1 MLTSAPADSPFGSP
15 SPLGH
20 AAAAAAAAAHAAA
33 VPPIAQMQV
42 STLHDLHDLHEKNA
56 VVYKADHD
64 SWEASVLELGAA
76 DRNAFCQKH
85 NLSDLATSNLKKASR
100 KHKQRKASL
109 LHKQNV
115 AKSKRESKNRIDGAS
130 ADAEGS
136 DGGDGGDGGDGVDG
150 DGKDQPKR
158 KKRKM
163 EKKEKRKKKKAKA

>member
-20 AAAAAAAAAHAAA
+20 AAAAGAAAHAAA
-33 VPPIAQMQV
+33 VPSVAQMQV
-42 STLHDLHDLHEKNA
+42 STLHDLREHEKNA
-56 VVYKADHD
+56 VVYKDDHD

-76 DRNAFCQKH
+76 DRNRFCEKH

-100 KHKQRKASL
+100 IHKQRKASR

-130 ADAEGS
+130 AD
-136 DGGDGGDGGDGVDG
+136 
-150 DGKDQPKR
+150 GKNV
-158 KKRKM
+158 
-163 EKKEKRKKKKAKA
+163 